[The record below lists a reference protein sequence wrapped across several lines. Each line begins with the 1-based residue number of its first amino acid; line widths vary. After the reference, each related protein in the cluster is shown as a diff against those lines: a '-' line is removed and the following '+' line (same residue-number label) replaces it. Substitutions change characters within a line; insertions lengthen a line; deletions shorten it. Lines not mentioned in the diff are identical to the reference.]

1 MKMRSA
7 LALALF
13 LSFTLTATAAEPIL
27 IRFSHV
33 VAEQTPKG
41 IGAHRFKQLAEEK
54 LAGRVKVEV
63 FPNAKIYDDDQIF
76 SALFNNNVQLAAPS
90 LSKFSTITK
99 ALQVYDLPFLFDD
112 PSAVERF
119 QNSEIGQRLL
129 QSLDGKGIK
138 GLGYWPNGMR
148 VISANRPLRT
158 PTDLQKL
165 AIRIEP
171 SKVIEAQ
178 YQRLGAIPVKLPF
191 TDTRDALRRELVEG
205 QENAWSN
212 IYSQR
217 FQTLQTYVTETHHS
231 FLGYMVITNKAFCEK
246 LPADIRNE
254 LEIILAQVTEEV
266 KAQALEQADR
276 DRQAVINQD
285 NVKIIMLTDQEKELW
300 RQAMTPVWAQFASQI
315 DPAVIAAAQAANT
328 RGQSANLD
336 TRPVLKN

>member
-1 MKMRSA
+1 MKMRSI
-7 LALALF
+7 LSLALF
-13 LSFTLTATAAEPIL
+13 FSLTLTATAAEPIL

-54 LAGRVKVEV
+54 LAGRIKVEV
-63 FPNAKIYDDDQIF
+63 FSDAQLYDDNEVF
-76 SALFNNNVQLAAPS
+76 SALLNNDVQLAAPS
-90 LSKFSTITK
+90 LSKFSTVTK
-99 ALQVYDLPFLFDD
+99 ALQIYDLPFLFND

-119 QNSEIGQRLL
+119 QNSETGQRLL
-129 QSLDGKGIK
+129 HSLDGKGIK

-171 SKVIEAQ
+171 SKVIETQ

-191 TDTRDALRRELVEG
+191 ADVRDALRRELVEG

-231 FLGYMVITNKAFCEK
+231 FLGYMVIANKTFWEK
-246 LPADIRNE
+246 LPADVRHE
-254 LEIILAQVTEEV
+254 LETILAQVTDEV
-266 KAQALEQADR
+266 KAQALEQAGR

-285 NVKIIMLTDQEKELW
+285 NVKIITLTDQEKAAW
-300 RQAMTPVWAQFASQI
+300 RQAMTPVWALFASQI
-315 DPAVIAAAQAANT
+315 DPAVIAAAQAANAAVS
-328 RGQSANLD
+328 Q
-336 TRPVLKN
+336 

>member
-1 MKMRSA
+1 MKMQSI
-7 LALALF
+7 LAIALF
-13 LSFTLTATAAEPIL
+13 FSLTLTATAAEPIL

-63 FPNAKIYDDDQIF
+63 FPNAQLYDDNEVF
-76 SALFNNNVQLAAPS
+76 SALLNNDVQLAAPS
-90 LSKFSTITK
+90 LSKFNIVTK
-99 ALQVYDLPFLFDD
+99 ALQIYDLPFLFND

-119 QNSEIGQRLL
+119 QNSETGQRLL
-129 QSLDGKGIK
+129 HALDSKGIK

-148 VISANRPLRT
+148 VISANRPLRA
-158 PTDLQKL
+158 PTDLQQL

-171 SKVIEAQ
+171 SKVIETQ

-191 TDTRDALRRELVEG
+191 ADVRDALRRELVEG

-212 IYSQR
+212 IYSQH

-231 FLGYMVITNKAFCEK
+231 FLGYMVITNKTFWEK
-246 LPADIRNE
+246 LPADIRRE
-254 LEIILAQVTEEV
+254 LETILAQVADEV
-266 KAQALEQADR
+266 KAKALEQADR

-285 NVKIIMLTDQEKELW
+285 NVKIITLTDQEKALW
-300 RQAMTPVWAQFASQI
+300 RQAMTPVWALFASQI
-315 DPAVIAAAQAANT
+315 DPTVIAAAQAANVAV
-328 RGQSANLD
+328 S
-336 TRPVLKN
+336 P

>member
-1 MKMRSA
+1 MKMPSL
-7 LALALF
+7 LAFTLF
-13 LSFTLTATAAEPIL
+13 LSFALTATAAEPIL

-41 IGAHRFKQLAEEK
+41 TGAHRFKQLAEEK

-63 FPNAKIYDDDQIF
+63 FPNAKIYDDDQVF
-76 SALFNNNVQLAAPS
+76 SALLNNSVQLAAPS

-99 ALQVYDLPFLFDD
+99 ALQIYDLPFLFDD
-112 PSAVERF
+112 QSAVERF
-119 QNSEIGQRLL
+119 QNGEIGQRLL
-129 QSLDGKGIK
+129 QSLDSKGIK

-158 PTDLQKL
+158 PADLREL
-165 AIRIEP
+165 TIRIEP

-191 TDTRDALRRELVEG
+191 TDIRDALRRELIEG

-231 FLGYMVITNKAFCEK
+231 FLGYMVITNKTFWEG
-246 LPADIRNE
+246 LPTDIRRE
-254 LEIILAQVTEEV
+254 LEMILVQVTDEV
-266 KAQALEQADR
+266 KAKALEQADR

-285 NVKIIMLTDQEKELW
+285 HVKFITLTDQEKQQW
-300 RQAMTPVWAQFASQI
+300 RQAMTPVWETFAPQI
-315 DPAVIAAAQAANT
+315 GPAVIAAAQAANAN
-328 RGQSANLD
+328 GQSASLE
-336 TRPVLKN
+336 TLPVPQN